1 MANNNNI
8 QNPSPSTLAFD
19 GRPHVHNSTCR
30 RQIRHVD
37 KSSGNAGASCH
48 DPLHCCSPTE
58 ADPAAAP
65 RPPPKL
71 TAAGDSRSKWL
82 GSAHHEIRQRQWP
95 RAWMR
100 VPRRIPGSQ
109 GDRNET
115 AHMRTNA
122 LAHSRRARLPVEVQP
137 ICFPARRFR
146 FGGSARSHLKQGS
159 QTDRQVPGISF
170 PGEHSEGN
178 VG

>member
-1 MANNNNI
+1 LLRSMTVPWSSLCPAVPVPLIDSPWTDRHAVLATAPVRRPTPTHAHLTPASQSRAVANNNNM

-71 TAAGDSRSKWL
+71 TAAGDSRS
-82 GSAHHEIRQRQWP
+82 Q
-95 RAWMR
+95 M
-100 VPRRIPGSQ
+100 
-109 GDRNET
+109 
-115 AHMRTNA
+115 
-122 LAHSRRARLPVEVQP
+122 ARLG
-137 ICFPARRFR
+137 A
-146 FGGSARSHLKQGS
+146 S
-159 QTDRQVPGISF
+159 
-170 PGEHSEGN
+170 
-178 VG
+178 